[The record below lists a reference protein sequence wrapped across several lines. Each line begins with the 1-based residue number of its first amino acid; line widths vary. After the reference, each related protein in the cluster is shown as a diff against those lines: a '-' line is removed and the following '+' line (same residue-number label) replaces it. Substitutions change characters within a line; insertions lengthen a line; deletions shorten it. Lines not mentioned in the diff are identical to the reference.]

1 MYGPEWLPCISAC
14 EHVFLSHHSRQ
25 TFLSFF
31 VGTSIPMMVPHP
43 WQDAKKEKQTGVA
56 GGKPSASGTLVLE
69 FLVLTTMANSKPT
82 KLPTLNSI
90 FYPCIFV
97 HTSSWARTGVVLFF
111 FPVSSLWNL
120 SWSSSLR
127 NTRSFPPDLFF
138 PLDPC
143 NIKPFPT
150 WSLPCLI
157 HLNMY
162 FILIAH
168 CIKSF
173 KAEIILLC
181 LTLRRH
187 SVNAC
192 RIEMRA
198 ITDTC
203 PVGNV
208 FHGDSYLSWTT

>member
-1 MYGPEWLPCISAC
+1 MTSLYFSLWTCLFITPLMSNFS
-14 EHVFLSHHSRQ
+14 VL
-25 TFLSFF
+25 F
-31 VGTSIPMMVPHP
+31 VGTSIPMMAPHP
-43 WQDAKKEKQTGVA
+43 WQDAKREKRTRVE

-69 FLVLTTMANSKPT
+69 FLVLTAMANSKPT
-82 KLPTLNSI
+82 KLPTPPFSFLPSYLCLHQ
-90 FYPCIFV
+90 F
-97 HTSSWARTGVVLFF
+97 TGQNRWCPFLS
-111 FPVSSLWNL
+111 VSAPWNF

-127 NTRSFPPDLFF
+127 NILSFPPDLFF

-168 CIKSF
+168 CIKSL

-192 RIEMRA
+192 RIEMKA
-198 ITDTC
+198 MTDRC
-203 PVGNV
+203 PIGNV
-208 FHGDSYLSWTT
+208 FHGDSYLSWTM